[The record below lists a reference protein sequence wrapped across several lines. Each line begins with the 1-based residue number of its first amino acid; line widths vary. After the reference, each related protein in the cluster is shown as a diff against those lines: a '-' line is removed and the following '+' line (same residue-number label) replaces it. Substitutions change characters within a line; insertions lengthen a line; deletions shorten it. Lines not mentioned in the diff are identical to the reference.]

1 MIKVL
6 LVDDHTLFVESLR
19 DLIERHAE
27 DIEVVAIASSGEE
40 ACKRAHELHPDV
52 ILMDIRMPGMDG
64 ITAAE
69 EICTADPGTHVI
81 FLTTF
86 SDERYVRAALQGRF
100 AGYLL
105 KDINT
110 EELLTSIRS
119 AVAGLVLVSPGISSQ
134 LARNFPPNTATAT
147 APPLTGDLDV
157 EEMLDTLSHREVE
170 ILKQLVLGY
179 SNKEIAQ
186 RLNAA
191 EQTVKNHVS
200 LIYDK
205 IGLHNRFQLMRLLR
219 GRL

>member
-1 MIKVL
+1 MIKIL
-6 LVDDHTLFVESLR
+6 LVDDHTLFVESVR

-27 DIEVVAIASSGEE
+27 DMEVVGIASSGEE
-40 ACKRAHELHPDV
+40 ACELARQFSPDV

-69 EICTADPGTHVI
+69 RICAANQHTHVV

-110 EELLTSIRS
+110 EELLSSIRS
-119 AVAGLVLVSPGISSQ
+119 AVTGLVLISPGISSQ
-134 LARNFPPNTATAT
+134 LADSSPPALKA
-147 APPLTGDLDV
+147 APSLQSSEGIDV
-157 EEMLDTLSHREVE
+157 EKMLADLSHREFE
-170 ILKQLVLGY
+170 TLKQIVLGY

-186 RLNAA
+186 MLNAA

-200 LIYDK
+200 LIYEK
-205 IGLHNRFQLMRLLR
+205 VGIHNRFQLMRLLR